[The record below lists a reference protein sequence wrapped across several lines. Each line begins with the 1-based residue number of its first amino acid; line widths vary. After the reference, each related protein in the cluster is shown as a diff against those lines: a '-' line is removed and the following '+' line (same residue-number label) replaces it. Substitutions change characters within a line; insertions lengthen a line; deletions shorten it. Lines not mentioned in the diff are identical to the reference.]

1 MGIVNGRITAPVGVD
16 SDVPEALGIASTD
29 VGVQC
34 RNGHG
39 KTNIWAKYKPINHSS
54 VPDLTESVKEL
65 MHYGMVPLMSRQIAD
80 IVAAYA
86 AAEDGD
92 VRMNGWA
99 YEPPVGGAL
108 STYRVNDWI
117 GYWPSAINAVFRSV
131 VQTDKVGNTS
141 KYKISINGV
150 LAETAEGQLT
160 LNDVF
165 PNWYIGVA
173 IYTTSRYYYKASAQ
187 LTASTVGY
195 TIEMDVD
202 GVPADTYKI
211 MPIVAQNACI
221 WSGNVRENYNPPGTQ
236 MFATLP
242 NAEMKEIEIAEGNLA
257 EYRITLAASWGH
269 EFTPVSEDGG
279 ELMVAASYDYT
290 LINVTLNILDIQE
303 GVTLRNN
310 RLLLVRNGVVV
321 DYEMLD
327 DIENRTSYNRI
338 HQFYRDYAMGYS
350 VQVSLG
356 GIVRKETMV
365 LTPM

>member
-1 MGIVNGRITAPVGVD
+1 
-16 SDVPEALGIASTD
+16 
-29 VGVQC
+29 
-34 RNGHG
+34 
-39 KTNIWAKYKPINHSS
+39 
-54 VPDLTESVKEL
+54 
-65 MHYGMVPLMSRQIAD
+65 
-80 IVAAYA
+80 
-86 AAEDGD
+86 
-92 VRMNGWA
+92 
-99 YEPPVGGAL
+99 
-108 STYRVNDWI
+108 
-117 GYWPSAINAVFRSV
+117 
-131 VQTDKVGNTS
+131 
-141 KYKISINGV
+141 
-150 LAETAEGQLT
+150 
-160 LNDVF
+160 VF

-221 WSGNVRENYNPPGTQ
+221 WSGNVRTNYNPPGTQ

-242 NAEMKEIEIAEGNLA
+242 NAEMKQIEIAEGDLA
-257 EYRITLAASWGH
+257 DYRITLAATWGH
-269 EFTPVSEDGG
+269 EFTPVGDDIA
-279 ELMVAASYDYT
+279 VAASYDYT

-327 DIENRTSYNRI
+327 DLVNRTSYTKI
-338 HQFYRDYAMGYS
+338 HQFSRAYAMGYS